1 MAAPTRDQA
10 LSLLAAA
17 NNHGDLT
24 VKTSSLKQAKDLL
37 LSIDPS
43 LAADL
48 FPYMLEL
55 QSSPESL
62 VRKLLIQI
70 IEDIGFKAV
79 EHTPTLISVLL
90 TFLRDSDVIV
100 VKQSIVSGTNIF
112 VSVCEE
118 LIVQFQQRGKVERWL
133 EDTWM
138 WMLKFKDAVFGI
150 ALEIG
155 AISTNIQIGLFM
167 SNTSVTLTPLGH
179 VSDPP
184 LQPVSAG
191 IKLLALKFLET
202 FVSLFTSDTSDTE
215 KLATKG
221 ARQAVNVSWLVGG
234 HPHPVLDPVVLM
246 SDANRTLG
254 ILLNLL
260 QSVGSLPG
268 CLTITV
274 VNCSTRDGQGYLIFS
289 SSGIIVVATIS
300 DEFVCADPHCRDWFD
315 HFVYAVRL
323 ICVKIISTDKG
334 ILNTGTE
341 DCQGSLVLL
350 WCVVLWCIWLE
361 RNARD
366 FSAPESSF
374 KLIWDLSSFYSFFVM
389 LRQCLAAIARKR
401 PQHYD
406 TILSALLDFDLNFQ
420 TTKGCHVASIQYSI
434 RTAFLGFL
442 RCTYSPILESRERL
456 IRSLRAMNAGEA
468 ADQVIRQVDK
478 IIKNGDRSTRD
489 VRVSKDDQPSTQSS
503 VSGELS
509 RKRPVP
515 LDNEQLTNGHET
527 ISKRIR
533 SGPDSHSTL
542 PAQINDSAQDLN
554 SFNGVSP
561 NAPVLDSELT
571 AVEQMIA
578 VIGALLA
585 EGERGAESLEILI
598 SKIHPDLLADIVIT
612 NMKHLPKLPP
622 PLARIGNLPVAR
634 QLSPQVSQSQVIAA
648 SIPINSVQS
657 LSGTAQAS
665 LPSTTA
671 TVTATA
677 IATTSLPSDTSNF
690 TNQPA
695 DSKRDPR
702 RDPRRLDPRR
712 VVVASGG
719 SAVSI
724 ADDIGATKLEFD
736 EPVSSIKPVLLPVVT
751 ADDNTPSD
759 LTVKIKN
766 DDMISEGS
774 SVSGPDLVTP
784 KTDVLERPGDIH
796 RTTEADTSF
805 DPSGSSTDLREE
817 DLSTVKLSDD
827 IEPIGTDSSSVSE
840 FDQFSL
846 DVQVE
851 STLEDTCLELPLLPP
866 YVELSK
872 EQEIRVKN
880 MAVRHIINS
889 YKHLHGTDCQQF
901 WMPLLAR
908 LVAQID
914 DDEEFNRMLQ
924 KHILEDHWQKGHE
937 LILHVLYHLHSLMML
952 DSVGNASSSA
962 VLYEKFLLGVAKT
975 LLDSFPASD
984 KSFSRLLGE
993 VPLLPESSLKILN
1006 DLCYSDVIGH
1016 DGKSIRDIERVTQGL
1031 GAIWSLI
1038 LGRPQNR
1045 QACLGIALK
1054 PLKDSLVEVE
1064 VASCL
1069 LAFVPETPAKLGMGR
1084 RLAVLPLRV
1093 EAVSGMRSS
1102 EKQATLLLCQGL
1114 LSTFQ
1119 YSFKKFLCAVHPQD
1133 EIRAKAIRLV
1143 TNKLFQLSYISGDV
1157 EKFATKM
1164 LFSAVEHEV
1173 SDTGL
1178 LQSGPTEPRA
1188 EAEVEGHEICTTQ
1201 VSEST
1206 VSEDDS
1212 ARVQKPLI
1220 QNVPSI
1226 SFSEAQRLI
1235 SLFFALCTKKPSLLQ
1250 IVFSVYGQAP
1260 KSVKQVFVDYA
1271 FHRHIPIVVRALGQS
1286 YSELLRIIS
1295 DPPQGS
1301 ENLLTLVLQILTQD
1315 TTPSSDLISTVKR
1328 LYETKFRDVTILVPL
1343 LSSLSKQEVLPIF
1356 PRLVD
1361 LPLEKF
1367 QRALAHILQGS
1378 AHTGPA
1384 LTPVE
1389 VLVAMHG
1396 IVPEKDG
1403 LALKK
1408 ITDACSACFE
1418 QRTVFTQQVLAKALN
1433 QMVDQTPLPLLF
1445 MRTVIQA
1452 IDAFP
1457 ALVDFVMEILSKL
1470 VTRQVWRMPKLWVG
1484 FLKCVYQTQPRSFHV
1499 LLQVLRSQLAQHLHF
1514 DLKEKVAKLQL
1525 FVEALEGGAFQL
1537 YQQWEV
1543 LDLLFD
1549 PRNGA

>member
-1 MAAPTRDQA
+1 MERITENGSDSSVSLRRNTSNNGRRGLPMIQTDSEVCHDDSTPLSNSNPSVQVYVNDQFLNWDPEHRIKVRIVSARAYHSLFMHNMCIRPTPKELEEFGTPDFTIYNAGLFPCNRYTHYMTSSTSIDINIARKEMVILGTQYA
-10 LSLLAAA
+10 GEMKKGLFGLMHYLMPKRYILSLHSGS
-17 NNHGDLT
+17 NMGKDGD
-24 VKTSSLKQAKDLL
+24 VA
-37 LSIDPS
+37 
-43 LAADL
+43 L
-48 FPYMLEL
+48 FFGL
-55 QSSPESL
+55 
-62 VRKLLIQI
+62 
-70 IEDIGFKAV
+70 
-79 EHTPTLISVLL
+79 
-90 TFLRDSDVIV
+90 
-100 VKQSIVSGTNIF
+100 SGTGKTTLSTYQNRYLIGDDEHCWSENGVSNIEGGCYAKCVDLSKDKEPDIWNAIKF
-112 VSVCEE
+112 GTENTRAAYPIEYIPNAKIPCVAPHAKNVILLACDAFGVLPPVSK
-118 LIVQFQQRGKVERWL
+118 LNLAQTMYHFISGYTALFQQYGKVERWL
-133 EDTWM
+133 EDIWV

-150 ALEIG
+150 ALEPG
-155 AISTNIQIGLFM
+155 
-167 SNTSVTLTPLGH
+167 SV
-179 VSDPP
+179 
-184 LQPVSAG
+184 G
-191 IKLLALKFLET
+191 IKLLALKFLEM
-202 FVSLFTSDTSDTE
+202 FVLLFSSDFNDAE
-215 KLATKG
+215 KLAAKG
-221 ARQAVNVSWLVGG
+221 IRQAVNVSWLVG

-246 SDANRTLG
+246 SDANRTIG

-268 CLTITV
+268 CLTIAV
-274 VNCSTRDGQGYLIFS
+274 VN
-289 SSGIIVVATIS
+289 
-300 DEFVCADPHCRDWFD
+300 
-315 HFVYAVRL
+315 
-323 ICVKIISTDKG
+323 
-334 ILNTGTE
+334 
-341 DCQGSLVLL
+341 
-350 WCVVLWCIWLE
+350 
-361 RNARD
+361 
-366 FSAPESSF
+366 
-374 KLIWDLSSFYSFFVM
+374 
-389 LRQCLAAIARKR
+389 CLAAITRKR
-401 PQHYD
+401 PQHYE
-406 TILSALLDFDLNFQ
+406 TILSALLDFDPNFQ
-420 TTKGCHVASIQYSI
+420 TVKGCHVTSIQYSL

-456 IRSLRAMNAGEA
+456 IRSLRAMNAGDA

-478 IIKNGDRSTRD
+478 MIKNGDRSTRD
-489 VRVSKDDQPSTQSS
+489 ARVSKDDQPSAQSP

-515 LDNEQLTNGHET
+515 LDNEQLANGHDT

-533 SGPDSHSTL
+533 SGSGSDSHSTL
-542 PAQINDSAQDLN
+542 PTQINDSGQDVN
-554 SFNGVSP
+554 SVNGVSA
-561 NAPVLDSELT
+561 NVPVLDSELT

-612 NMKHLPKLPP
+612 NMKHLPNTPP
-622 PLARIGNLPVAR
+622 PLARIGNLPVTR
-634 QLSPQVSQSQVIAA
+634 QLSSQVSQSQVIAA
-648 SIPINSVQS
+648 SVPINSVQS

-665 LPSTTA
+665 FPSTST
-671 TVTATA
+671 TVTAT
-677 IATTSLPSDTSNF
+677 ATTSLPSDTSSF
-690 TNQPA
+690 SNQPA

-712 VVVASGG
+712 VVVTPGEAT
-719 SAVSI
+719 ASI
-724 ADDIGATKLEFD
+724 ADDTGATKLVFD
-736 EPVSSIKPVLLPVVT
+736 EPVSSIKPVSLPVGT

-759 LTVKIKN
+759 LTVKIIN
-766 DDMISEGS
+766 DDIVSEGS
-774 SVSGPDLVTP
+774 PVSGPDRLTP
-784 KTDVLERPGDIH
+784 KTEDLERLGDIH
-796 RTTEADTSF
+796 QITEADTSL
-805 DPSGSSTDLREE
+805 DLPLSSTYLRDE
-817 DLSTVKLSDD
+817 DPSTVKLPDD
-827 IEPIGTDSSSVSE
+827 TETIGTDSSIFE

-851 STLEDTCLELPLLPP
+851 STLEDTCLELPQLPP
-866 YVELSK
+866 YIELSK
-872 EQEIRVKN
+872 EQESKVKN
-880 MAVRHIINS
+880 MAVMRIIDS

-901 WMPLLAR
+901 SMPLLAR

-914 DDEEFNRMLQ
+914 DNDEFIMMLQ
-924 KHILEDHWQKGHE
+924 KHILEDHWRKGHE
-937 LILHVLYHLHSLMML
+937 LVLHVLYHLHSLMIV

-1016 DGKSIRDIERVTQGL
+1016 DGKIIRDIERVTQGL

-1054 PLKDSLVEVE
+1054 
-1064 VASCL
+1064 
-1069 LAFVPETPAKLGMGR
+1069 
-1084 RLAVLPLRV
+1084 
-1093 EAVSGMRSS
+1093 
-1102 EKQATLLLCQGL
+1102 
-1114 LSTFQ
+1114 
-1119 YSFKKFLCAVHPQD
+1119 CAVHPQD
-1133 EIRAKAIRLV
+1133 DIRAKAIRLV
-1143 TNKLFQLSYISGDV
+1143 TNKLFQLNYISGDV

-1164 LFSAVEHEV
+1164 LLSAVEHEV

-1178 LQSGPTEPRA
+1178 LQSGHTEQRA
-1188 EAEVEGHEICTTQ
+1188 EAEIESHEISTSQ
-1201 VSEST
+1201 VEST
-1206 VSEDDS
+1206 ISEIDS
-1212 ARVQKPLI
+1212 AIVAKPSI
-1220 QNVPSI
+1220 QSVPSI

-1235 SLFFALCTKKPSLLQ
+1235 SLFFALCTKKSGLLQ

-1260 KSVKQVFVDYA
+1260 KTVKQA

-1328 LYETKFRDVTILVPL
+1328 LYETKFKDVTILVPL

-1389 VLVAMHG
+1389 VLVAIHG

-1408 ITDACSACFE
+1408 ACLLPSTLMLQITDACSACFE

-1470 VTRQVWRMPKLWVG
+1470 VSRQVWRMPKLWVG

-1499 LLQVLRSQLAQHLHF
+1499 LLQLPPQQLESALNRHANLRGPLASYASQPTVKSSLS
-1514 DLKEKVAKLQL
+1514 
-1525 FVEALEGGAFQL
+1525 
-1537 YQQWEV
+1537 
-1543 LDLLFD
+1543 
-1549 PRNGA
+1549 R

>member
-1 MAAPTRDQA
+1 MAAPTRDQV

-17 NNHGDLT
+17 NNHGDLA

-48 FPYMLEL
+48 FPYLIEL

-70 IEDIGFKAV
+70 IEEIGFKAV
-79 EHTPTLISVLL
+79 EHSPTMISLLL
-90 TFLRDSDVIV
+90 TFLRDGDAIV

-112 VSVCEE
+112 CSVFEE
-118 LIVQFQQRGKVERWL
+118 LIVQFQQYGKVERWL
-133 EDTWM
+133 EDIWM
-138 WMLKFKDAVFGI
+138 WMLRFKDAVFGI
-150 ALEIG
+150 AVEP
-155 AISTNIQIGLFM
+155 A
-167 SNTSVTLTPLGH
+167 SV
-179 VSDPP
+179 
-184 LQPVSAG
+184 G

-202 FVSLFTSDTSDTE
+202 FVLLFSSDIGDTE

-221 ARQAVNVSWLVGG
+221 IRQAVNVEWLVGG
-234 HPHPVLDPVVLM
+234 HPHPVLDPVVLI
-246 SDANRTLG
+246 SDANRTIG

-260 QSVGSLPG
+260 LSVGSLPG

-274 VNCSTRDGQGYLIFS
+274 VNCWLIEV
-289 SSGIIVVATIS
+289 IVVATILS
-300 DEFVCADPHCRDWFD
+300 EFVCAVDTLGIVLITGSVFD
-315 HFVYAVRL
+315 RSSERL
-323 ICVKIISTDKG
+323 ACSV
-334 ILNTGTE
+334 
-341 DCQGSLVLL
+341 
-350 WCVVLWCIWLE
+350 
-361 RNARD
+361 A
-366 FSAPESSF
+366 
-374 KLIWDLSSFYSFFVM
+374 
-389 LRQCLAAIARKR
+389 CLAAIARKR

-406 TILSALLDFDLNFQ
+406 TILSALLDFDPDFQ
-420 TTKGCHVASIQYSI
+420 RVKGCHVTSIQYSF

-456 IRSLRAMNAGEA
+456 IRSLRAMNAGDA

-478 IIKNGDRSTRD
+478 MIKNGDRSTRD
-489 VRVSKDDQPSTQSS
+489 ARVSKDDQPSTQSP

-515 LDNEQLTNGHET
+515 LDNEQLANGHDT

-533 SGPDSHSTL
+533 SGSDSHSTL
-542 PAQINDSAQDLN
+542 PAQINDSRQDL
-554 SFNGVSP
+554 SSVNGVSA
-561 NAPVLDSELT
+561 NVPVLDSELT

-612 NMKHLPKLPP
+612 NMKHLPKTPP
-622 PLARIGNLPVAR
+622 PLARIANLPVTR
-634 QLSPQVSQSQVIAA
+634 QLSSQVSQSQVIAA
-648 SIPINSVQS
+648 SVPINSVQS

-665 LPSTTA
+665 FPSPTP
-671 TVTATA
+671 TVTVTV
-677 IATTSLPSDTSNF
+677 TTSLPSDTSNF
-690 TNQPA
+690 SNQPA

-712 VVVASGG
+712 VVVTPGG
-719 SAVSI
+719 ATVSI
-724 ADDIGATKLEFD
+724 ADDTGATKEFD
-736 EPVSSIKPVLLPVVT
+736 EPVSSIKPVSLPVMT
-751 ADDNTPSD
+751 ADDNTLSD

-766 DDMISEGS
+766 DDIISEGS
-774 SVSGPDLVTP
+774 PVSGPDQVTP
-784 KTDVLERPGDIH
+784 KTEVLEMPGDIH
-796 RTTEADTSF
+796 QITEADTSL
-805 DPSGSSTDLREE
+805 DPSLSSTDLRDE
-817 DLSTVKLSDD
+817 DLSKAKLSEDT
-827 IEPIGTDSSSVSE
+827 ETIGTDSSIFE
-840 FDQFSL
+840 IDQSSI

-851 STLEDTCLELPLLPP
+851 STLEDTCLELPQLPP
-866 YVELSK
+866 YIELSE
-872 EQEIRVKN
+872 EQGSKVKN
-880 MAVRHIINS
+880 MAVRRIIDS

-901 WMPLLAR
+901 CMPLLAR

-914 DDEEFNRMLQ
+914 DNDEFITMLQ
-924 KHILEDHWQKGHE
+924 KHILEDHWRKGHE
-937 LILHVLYHLHSLMML
+937 LVLHVLYHLHSLMIL

-962 VLYEKFLLGVAKT
+962 VLYEKFLLGLAKT

-1016 DGKSIRDIERVTQGL
+1016 DGKIIRDIERVTQGL

-1054 PLKDSLVEVE
+1054 
-1064 VASCL
+1064 
-1069 LAFVPETPAKLGMGR
+1069 
-1084 RLAVLPLRV
+1084 
-1093 EAVSGMRSS
+1093 
-1102 EKQATLLLCQGL
+1102 
-1114 LSTFQ
+1114 
-1119 YSFKKFLCAVHPQD
+1119 CAVHPQD

-1164 LFSAVEHEV
+1164 LLSAVDHEV

-1178 LQSGPTEPRA
+1178 LQSGHTEQIA
-1188 EAEVEGHEICTTQ
+1188 EAEVESHEISCTSQ

-1206 VSEDDS
+1206 ISENDT
-1212 ARVQKPLI
+1212 AIFAKPSI
-1220 QNVPSI
+1220 QSVPSI
-1226 SFSEAQRLI
+1226 LFSEAQRLI

-1250 IVFSVYGQAP
+1250 IVFNVYGQAP
-1260 KSVKQVFVDYA
+1260 KIVKQA
-1271 FHRHIPIVVRALGQS
+1271 FHRHVPVVVRALGQS
-1286 YSELLRIIS
+1286 YSELLHIIS

-1315 TTPSSDLISTVKR
+1315 TTPSSDLISTVKH

-1389 VLVAMHG
+1389 VLVAIHG

-1408 ITDACSACFE
+1408 AWGRFVYISKPNKDSFCVLMQLNITDACSACFE

-1457 ALVDFVMEILSKL
+1457 AMVDFVMEILSKL
-1470 VTRQVWRMPKLWVG
+1470 VSRQVWRMPKLWVG

-1499 LLQVLRSQLAQHLHF
+1499 LLQVLHSQLA
-1514 DLKEKVAKLQL
+1514 
-1525 FVEALEGGAFQL
+1525 
-1537 YQQWEV
+1537 
-1543 LDLLFD
+1543 
-1549 PRNGA
+1549 

>member
-1 MAAPTRDQA
+1 MAAATRDQA

-17 NNHGDLT
+17 NNHGDLAI
-24 VKTSSLKQAKDLL
+24 KTSSLKQAKDLL

-48 FPYMLEL
+48 FPYLLEL

-70 IEDIGFKAV
+70 IEEIGFKAV
-79 EHTPTLISVLL
+79 EHSPTLISVIL
-90 TFLRDSDVIV
+90 TFLQDSDVIV

-112 VSVCEE
+112 CSVFEE
-118 LIVQFQQRGKVERWL
+118 LIVKFQQYGKVERWL
-133 EDTWM
+133 EDIWM

-150 ALEIG
+150 ALEPG
-155 AISTNIQIGLFM
+155 
-167 SNTSVTLTPLGH
+167 SV
-179 VSDPP
+179 
-184 LQPVSAG
+184 G

-202 FVSLFTSDTSDTE
+202 FVLLFTSDISDTE
-215 KLATKG
+215 KLSSKG
-221 ARQAVNVSWLVGG
+221 VRKAVNVSWLVGG

-246 SDANRTLG
+246 SDANRTIG

-260 QSVGSLPG
+260 QAVGSLPG

-274 VNCSTRDGQGYLIFS
+274 VNC
-289 SSGIIVVATIS
+289 
-300 DEFVCADPHCRDWFD
+300 VCFD
-315 HFVYAVRL
+315 
-323 ICVKIISTDKG
+323 S
-334 ILNTGTE
+334 
-341 DCQGSLVLL
+341 
-350 WCVVLWCIWLE
+350 
-361 RNARD
+361 
-366 FSAPESSF
+366 
-374 KLIWDLSSFYSFFVM
+374 
-389 LRQCLAAIARKR
+389 LAAIARKR

-406 TILSALLDFDLNFQ
+406 TILSALLDFSPNFQ
-420 TTKGCHVASIQYSI
+420 TTKGCHAASIQYSL

-456 IRSLRAMNAGEA
+456 MRSLRAINAGDA

-478 IIKNGDRSTRD
+478 MIKNGDRSTRD
-489 VRVSKDDQPSTQSS
+489 ARVSRDDQPSTQSP
-503 VSGELS
+503 VSEELS

-515 LDNEQLTNGHET
+515 LDNELLANGHET

-533 SGPDSHSTL
+533 SGPDFHPTVA
-542 PAQINDSAQDLN
+542 AQINDSGQDLN
-554 SFNGVSP
+554 SVNGVSP
-561 NAPVLDSELT
+561 NVPVLD
-571 AVEQMIA
+571 
-578 VIGALLA
+578 
-585 EGERGAESLEILI
+585 
-598 SKIHPDLLADIVIT
+598 
-612 NMKHLPKLPP
+612 
-622 PLARIGNLPVAR
+622 
-634 QLSPQVSQSQVIAA
+634 
-648 SIPINSVQS
+648 
-657 LSGTAQAS
+657 
-665 LPSTTA
+665 TTA
-671 TVTATA
+671 M
-677 IATTSLPSDTSNF
+677 ATTSLPSDTSNIS
-690 TNQPA
+690 NQPA

-712 VVVASGG
+712 VVVTPGG
-719 SAVSI
+719 ATVPI
-724 ADDIGATKLEFD
+724 VDDTGATKLDFD
-736 EPVSSIKPVLLPVVT
+736 EPLSSIKPISHPAVT

-759 LTVKIKN
+759 LT
-766 DDMISEGS
+766 
-774 SVSGPDLVTP
+774 
-784 KTDVLERPGDIH
+784 
-796 RTTEADTSF
+796 
-805 DPSGSSTDLREE
+805 
-817 DLSTVKLSDD
+817 
-827 IEPIGTDSSSVSE
+827 
-840 FDQFSL
+840 
-846 DVQVE
+846 
-851 STLEDTCLELPLLPP
+851 LPP

-872 EQEIRVKN
+872 EQESKVKN
-880 MAVRHIINS
+880 MAVRHIIDS
-889 YKHLHGTDCQQF
+889 YKNLHGTDCQQF
-901 WMPLLAR
+901 CMPLLAR

-914 DDEEFNRMLQ
+914 DDDEFIKLLQ
-924 KHILEDHWQKGHE
+924 KHILEDHWRKK
-937 LILHVLYHLHSLMML
+937 ICFCSLM
-952 DSVGNASSSA
+952 
-962 VLYEKFLLGVAKT
+962 AKT

-1016 DGKSIRDIERVTQGL
+1016 DGKIIRDIERVTQGL

-1054 PLKDSLVEVE
+1054 
-1064 VASCL
+1064 
-1069 LAFVPETPAKLGMGR
+1069 
-1084 RLAVLPLRV
+1084 
-1093 EAVSGMRSS
+1093 
-1102 EKQATLLLCQGL
+1102 
-1114 LSTFQ
+1114 
-1119 YSFKKFLCAVHPQD
+1119 CAIHPQD

-1143 TNKLFQLSYISGDV
+1143 TNKLFQLSYVSGDV
-1157 EKFATKM
+1157 EKFATEM
-1164 LFSAVEHEV
+1164 LLSAVHHEV

-1178 LQSGPTEPRA
+1178 LQSAPTEQRA
-1188 EAEVEGHEICTTQ
+1188 EAEVESHETSCTSQ

-1206 VSEDDS
+1206 ISENDS
-1212 ARVQKPLI
+1212 ARVAKPLN
-1220 QNVPSI
+1220 QSGPSM

-1250 IVFSVYGQAP
+1250 IVFNVYGQAP
-1260 KSVKQVFVDYA
+1260 KIVKQA
-1271 FHRHIPIVVRALGQS
+1271 FHRHIPIVVRALGHS
-1286 YSELLRIIS
+1286 YTELLRIIS

-1315 TTPSSDLISTVKR
+1315 TTPSSDLISTIKR

-1389 VLVAMHG
+1389 VLVAIHG

-1408 ITDACSACFE
+1408 AFIIFLNVLDQIVKCFITDACSACFE

-1470 VTRQVWRMPKLWVG
+1470 VTKQVWRMPKLWVG

-1499 LLQVLRSQLAQHLHF
+1499 LLQLPPQQLESALNRHANLRGPLASYASQPTVKSSLSRSTLAVLGLANETHVQQHLSTSLHPS
-1514 DLKEKVAKLQL
+1514 DTSSSVH
-1525 FVEALEGGAFQL
+1525 GATL
-1537 YQQWEV
+1537 T
-1543 LDLLFD
+1543 
-1549 PRNGA
+1549 